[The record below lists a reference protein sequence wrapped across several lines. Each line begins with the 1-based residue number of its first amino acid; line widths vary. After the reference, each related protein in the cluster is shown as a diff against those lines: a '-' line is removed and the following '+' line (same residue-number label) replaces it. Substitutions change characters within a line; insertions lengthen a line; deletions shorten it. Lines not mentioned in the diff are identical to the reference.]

1 MFSLIRWK
9 IPFFLKS
16 QGWMKGHIRT
26 DRHQELP
33 ARKGAVIDSLCSS
46 SNETERAS
54 ITRPFISQAS
64 DDGKAAICMQGD
76 LELYLLSN
84 SHWKGP
90 LHLSML
96 LSQKRYFTLVS
107 SNLFCSVNF
116 WVFLSNFMKIRLMS
130 VNWCWLSWFKMDS
143 VKWKRT
149 ILVWWLDLGPSGNQ
163 GSAWCQWHRLLGK
176 SPPVTLME
184 DSVTPETFARRK
196 DTYSIRTRRRFA
208 SETGKLG
215 QDVHSFIHQI
225 FSKHLLCVRLCL
237 GLWRTT
243 GEWNKASVLM
253 KLLFWGQ

>member
-1 MFSLIRWK
+1 MAKLVLKLGDDFKIHRLSYFTARTPLLILGPYTSHKLISFAFMFSLIKWK

-16 QGWMKGHIRT
+16 QGWMKGHICT

-90 LHLSML
+90 LHLSRL

-116 WVFLSNFMKIRLMS
+116 WVCLSNLMKIRLMS
-130 VNWCWLSWFKMDS
+130 VNWC
-143 VKWKRT
+143 
-149 ILVWWLDLGPSGNQ
+149 
-163 GSAWCQWHRLLGK
+163 
-176 SPPVTLME
+176 
-184 DSVTPETFARRK
+184 
-196 DTYSIRTRRRFA
+196 
-208 SETGKLG
+208 
-215 QDVHSFIHQI
+215 
-225 FSKHLLCVRLCL
+225 
-237 GLWRTT
+237 
-243 GEWNKASVLM
+243 
-253 KLLFWGQ
+253 

>member
-16 QGWMKGHIRT
+16 QGWVKGHIRT

-76 LELYLLSN
+76 LEPYLLSN

-90 LHLSML
+90 LHLSRL

-116 WVFLSNFMKIRLMS
+116 WVCLSNLMKIRLMS

-149 ILVWWLDLGPSGNQ
+149 ILVWWLDLG
-163 GSAWCQWHRLLGK
+163 LLGIRVLHDANGTGYLGNLLQLLLWK
-176 SPPVTLME
+176 TVSPQRPLKGGRTLIPLEQGE
-184 DSVTPETFARRK
+184 DSLQRLVGLVKMF
-196 DTYSIRTRRRFA
+196 I
-208 SETGKLG
+208 
-215 QDVHSFIHQI
+215 HSFIHQI

-243 GEWNKASVLM
+243 GE
-253 KLLFWGQ
+253 